1 MKALARTAALVVLL
15 AGAAGAQTNT
25 RTAIG
30 ALPPEIDADRWYNLD
45 GEAPTLAS
53 LRGRAVLI
61 EFWAT
66 W

>member
-1 MKALARTAALVVLL
+1 MNRPLSLARLALSAALLIACATL
-15 AGAAGAQTNT
+15 PARAQS
-25 RTAIG
+25 
-30 ALPPEIDADRWYNLD
+30 PEIEADRWYNLD
-45 GEAPTLAS
+45 GEDAPTLEA